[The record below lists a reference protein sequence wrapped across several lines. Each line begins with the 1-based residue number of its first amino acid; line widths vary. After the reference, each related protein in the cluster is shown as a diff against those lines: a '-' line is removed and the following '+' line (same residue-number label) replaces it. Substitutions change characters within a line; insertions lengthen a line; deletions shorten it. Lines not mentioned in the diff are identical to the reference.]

1 MTVRVY
7 RSTDY
12 GHPVLTGTAGTLLAL
27 LKACLVD
34 GYGANTVSVLTQSG
48 GVATATC
55 VNAHGMPLGTS
66 AKRTISGANESGY
79 NIEATVTSTGT
90 NTFTYTVAGGTP
102 ASATGSISVKCAGSG
117 WTKPIADSGNIGM
130 FKQPAGSNG
139 FCLRVDDVSTANV
152 ARVVAYESMA
162 SLASGSNAFPTD
174 IQIPSGLYLSKS
186 LSSDSV
192 ERAWI
197 LYCNG
202 PLFYLVINNASV
214 VDWISSSNIGFG
226 DFQSYRGGD
235 IFNTILIAATGASA
249 SFSSLQNLSVRFTS
263 LLGGHYIART
273 HAQTGTA
280 VQCSKGSDAFKG
292 DGQAA
297 MGATGQIYP
306 APADGGLYVSPV
318 WVSEVGAMRGVLPG
332 IYSPLHPKPLSTG
345 DIWVPTG
352 DLAGKTF
359 EAINSQAS
367 SQMFFEISDTW

>member
-55 VNAHGMPLGTS
+55 VNAHGIPLGTS
-66 AKRTISGANESGY
+66 AKRTISGANEAGY
-79 NIEATVTSTGT
+79 NVEATVTSTGT
-90 NTFTYTVAGGTP
+90 STFTYAVVGGTP
-102 ASATGSISVKCAGSG
+102 AAATGTVSVKCAGSG

-139 FCLRVDDVSTANV
+139 FCLRVDDVATANV

-162 SLASGSNAFPTD
+162 SLASGANAFPTD
-174 IQIPSGLYLSKS
+174 VQFPSGLYMVKS
-186 LSSDSV
+186 ASSDSV
-192 ERAWI
+192 ERAWV

-202 PLFYLVINNASV
+202 PLFYLVVNQSSIA
-214 VDWISSSNIGFG
+214 DWSASSNMGFG
-226 DFQSYRGGD
+226 DFPSYRSGD
-235 IFNTILIAATGASA
+235 VFNTILIGSANPSSHALQTLSA
-249 SFSSLQNLSVRFTS
+249 SFTS
-263 LLGGHYIART
+263 ALVGHYVART
-273 HAQTGTA
+273 HAQTGTS
-280 VQCSKGSDAFKG
+280 VPCNKGADSFKG
-292 DGQAA
+292 AAQTSMGVAGQA
-297 MGATGQIYP
+297 YP

-318 WVSEVGAMRGVLPG
+318 WISENSTVRGVLPG
-332 IYSPLHPKPLSTG
+332 IYAPLHARPLATG

-359 EAINSQAS
+359 EAINAPGT